1 MNSHAFLKYLPL
13 TLLCLWCT
21 WVNAN
26 NAVEPTCP
34 SEDLP
39 TFVKAFSVSPELQK
53 TYTATPVTEQL
64 PAYDEKSYPVVNRRK
79 LFDLKPDA
87 LALLDPQAQAK
98 AGLKTFW
105 VDEVTLAVHD
115 ELGNVLQAFV
125 FEKNTCWNLTKIE
138 QWSVEGLLNERA
150 PANETP
156 LEREVRKASIY
167 EGYGSREEFPLTQYF
182 FVLAQQIDLHAAEQ
196 GSAAGATRAIILGYS
211 GMSPALEP
219 ARIEKLLLTYAE
231 SDPQAKVLLSDF
243 YCNQG
248 DDVFEKPCLDPRK
261 SETIMQQAAQ
271 QFDSGMAYYGLGGGY
286 ADGKWGQADIPRAL
300 ACYQAAATRDY
311 AHALTP
317 LTWYAKEG
325 QVPQPG
331 ISCL

>member
-1 MNSHAFLKYLPL
+1 MNSHAFLKYLSL
-13 TLLCLWCT
+13 TLLCLWCS

-64 PAYDEKSYPVVNRRK
+64 PAYDEKSYPVVIRRK

-125 FEKNTCWNLTKIE
+125 FEKNTCWNLMKIE
-138 QWSVEGLLNERA
+138 QWSVEGLLNEHV

-167 EGYGSREEFPLTQYF
+167 ERYGSREEFPLTQYF

-196 GSAAGATRAIILGYS
+196 GSVAGATRAIALSYS
-211 GMSPALEP
+211 EMSPEMEP
-219 ARIEKLLLTYAE
+219 ALIEKLLLTHADNDE
-231 SDPQAKVLLSDF
+231 LATMLLASF
-243 YCNQG
+243 YCDRG
-248 DDVFEKPCLDPRK
+248 DPSYSGPCQDLPKAKETLVRGVRKLDSAQLYALLGSHYTGDTWGKPDMPR
-261 SETIMQQAAQ
+261 
-271 QFDSGMAYYGLGGGY
+271 G
-286 ADGKWGQADIPRAL
+286 L
-300 ACYQAAATRDY
+300 ACYQEAATRQD
-311 AHALTP
+311 AESLGVLARL
-317 LTWYAKEG
+317 AQRGE
-325 QVPQPG
+325 VPQPG
-331 ISCL
+331 ATCL